1 MDELYEMWEPL
12 WEDNQ
17 PVCLPACLPA
27 FELLFSKET
36 EINFATIGAGQR
48 RQQQDCLESNTTR
61 KRFIQYRRRQDH
73 LDDWSS
79 LRERWMEERVEE
91 IVFERCCN
99 DSHGD
104 STRHAQLPPMV
115 HLRPC
120 QGHCESILKLQ
131 NSVCRGLSTW
141 PQS

>member
-91 IVFERCCN
+91 IVFEGAAMTRTVTLPSMRRCHRWFIFVLAK
-99 DSHGD
+99 D
-104 STRHAQLPPMV
+104 TV
-115 HLRPC
+115 
-120 QGHCESILKLQ
+120 K
-131 NSVCRGLSTW
+131 VF
-141 PQS
+141 